1 MEEVFEFEFYFCNL
15 WNLALP
21 YLNQVQQIIITD
33 LYFKSPKIV
42 KYMINVLSFFLFFF
56 VSISSKEKKWTLKP

>member
-1 MEEVFEFEFYFCNL
+1 MKEVFEFEFYFCNL

-42 KYMINVLSFFLFFF
+42 KYMINVLSFFLFFLF
-56 VSISSKEKKWTLKP
+56 LFPQKKRNGL